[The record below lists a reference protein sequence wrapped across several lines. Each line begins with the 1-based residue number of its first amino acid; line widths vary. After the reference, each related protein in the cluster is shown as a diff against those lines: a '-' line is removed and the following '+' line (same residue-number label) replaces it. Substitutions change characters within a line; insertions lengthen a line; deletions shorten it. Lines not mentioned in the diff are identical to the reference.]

1 MKKKVMDLVMELDF
15 NSLRTVDFYPYEVVV
30 KIMDAL
36 KLAEQKSDLAALK
49 GCAKKILMLYGI
61 ADTSTGCVSPEQI
74 GKLFMSAY
82 TRDSA
87 PPDLIAGIVGEGE

>member
-36 KLAEQKSDLAALK
+36 KLAEHKSDLEALK
-49 GCAKKILMLYGI
+49 WCAKKILFLYEI
-61 ADTSTGCVSPEQI
+61 AETSTGCVSPEQI

-82 TRDSA
+82 RGDA
-87 PPDLIAGIVGEGE
+87 PPDLIAGIVGEAE

>member
-1 MKKKVMDLVMELDF
+1 MKKKVMDLVMGLDF

-36 KLAEQKSDLAALK
+36 KLAEHKSDLEALK
-49 GCAKKILMLYGI
+49 WCAKKILFLYEI
-61 ADTSTGCVSPEQI
+61 AETSTGCVSPEQI

-82 TRDSA
+82 AKGYA
-87 PPDLIAGIVGEGE
+87 PPDLIAGIVGEAE